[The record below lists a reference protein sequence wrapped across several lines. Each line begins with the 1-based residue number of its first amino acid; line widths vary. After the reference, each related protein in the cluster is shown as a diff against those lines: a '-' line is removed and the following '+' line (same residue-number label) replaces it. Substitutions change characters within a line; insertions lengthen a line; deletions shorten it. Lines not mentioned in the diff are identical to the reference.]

1 MQNNKVETPGA
12 TEKVDVEAAYVQKL
26 LNKKVLTDG
35 EAQYLMR
42 ESAKFLRE
50 YMDSSVTG

>member
-1 MQNNKVETPGA
+1 MQNNKVETPAA
-12 TEKVDVEAAYVQKL
+12 TEKIDVEAQYVQKL

-42 ESAKFLRE
+42 ESAQFLRE